1 MSTNSMTAAE
11 HFAAI
16 PLPDSIDHL
25 TGPLPFRMTNDI
37 LFHILFETSTTALR
51 GLVCALLK
59 LEDSDIHSIEVKNP
73 IEFGKTVFSKGF
85 ILDLKL
91 LLNNNTSINVE
102 MQVLKSKNWTERS
115 LSYLCRSYDK
125 LNAGED
131 YFEANTAIHIG
142 ILDYDLFPEDE
153 AKFYTT
159 YHLADDVTHKIYT
172 GKFRLSVLYLNHV
185 DKATEEDLAYHLDYW
200 AKFFKATTWEDLKM
214 LAEKS
219 PTLKEATKT
228 VYNTTADICAQTM
241 LEAYEEYEKV
251 YRTIKRE
258 AEEEVAQSREA
269 LAQCKA
275 TIAQQQ
281 ERIAFLEAQLAGFQ
295 SNQ

>member
-1 MSTNSMTAAE
+1 MSNKAITAAE

-25 TGPLPFRMTNDI
+25 TGPLPFRMTNDV
-37 LFHILFETSTTALR
+37 LFHLLFETNPTALR
-51 GLVCALLK
+51 GLICSLLN
-59 LEDSDIHSIEVKNP
+59 LEDSDIHSVEVKNP
-73 IEFGKTVFSKGF
+73 IEFGRTVFSKGF

-91 LLNNNTSINVE
+91 LLYNNTSINVE

-125 LNAGED
+125 LNVGED

-153 AKFYTT
+153 ARFYTT

-172 GKFRLSVLYLNHV
+172 GKFQLSVLYLNHV
-185 DKATEEDLAYHLDYW
+185 DKATEEDIACHLDHW
-200 AKFFKATTWEDLKM
+200 AKFFKATTWEDLRM

-241 LEAYEEYEKV
+241 LEAYEEYERV

-258 AEEEVAQSREA
+258 AEEEIAEKDAEIARLKEEIAA
-269 LAQCKA
+269 LKA
-275 TIAQQQ
+275 
-281 ERIAFLEAQLAGFQ
+281 GK
-295 SNQ
+295 